1 MTRFILKQ
9 NAYEMTKEQV
19 ERELIGVV
27 PEAIRLYYVEINGKK
42 FPLKQVISYVLK
54 LGKVEF
60 TTMDAANIVR
70 RLGFKIKQMT

>member
-1 MTRFILKQ
+1 MTRFILRQ

-19 ERELIGVV
+19 ERELIGVA
-27 PEAIRLYYVEINGKK
+27 PEVIRLYYVEINGKK
-42 FPLKQVISYVLK
+42 FPLKQVISHMLR